1 MSLSDNSHNRD
12 LERDSDDVEFALT
25 PQQVPAPQKPRKAR
39 ATPKQKPQP
48 QPRPLTIS
56 DAVALGPVAC
66 LQALFGADNVIYM
79 TSNGRKTAAE
89 LRAQQKG
96 KRHK

>member
-1 MSLSDNSHNRD
+1 MSLSDNKRD
-12 LERDSDDVEFALT
+12 LERDSDDVEFSLT
-25 PQQVPAPQKPRKAR
+25 PQQVPAPQKSRKAR

-56 DAVALGPVAC
+56 DAVALGPVGC

-79 TSNGRKTAAE
+79 TSEGRKTAAE
-89 LRAQQKG
+89 LRAQQQG
-96 KRHK
+96 KHHK